1 MRKKNLLSLAL
12 ASALLL
18 TLAACGE
25 KAPSGSGSGSGST
38 SASGSQTQQPQVVE
52 LTGGSDRDSAQDIPL
67 DTKLKGKTAQEETQW
82 FSFTTDET
90 ENATYAITS
99 VNQTLET
106 SDLRLSVYDEEE
118 NQLNQYP
125 LDASQG
131 GRAAT
136 LRLDLQPE
144 TTYYVKVWADKG
156 DVISYS
162 LILRTPDGQEPEN
175 NIAQPGPE
183 AAEGLEIF
191 AATNQ
196 DDAQLV
202 PLNARLDGKVSRG
215 ARQWY
220 AFSTNSAENATYRL
234 TTVNMTRGTSDLI
247 LTVVDQYGDM
257 MHQYTLDASQS
268 GRAATLNLELPPETT
283 YYVRLAADKGDTIQ
297 YSLTIHAPEEGVQR

>member
-18 TLAACGE
+18 TLAACGG
-25 KAPSGSGSGSGST
+25 KTPSGSDSESGGT

-52 LTGGSDRDSAQDIPL
+52 LEGGSDRESAQDVPL
-67 DTKLKGKTAQEETQW
+67 DTKLKGKTAQEESQW

-106 SDLRLSVYDEEE
+106 SDLRLNVYDEEE
-118 NQLNQYP
+118 NQLNQYA

-136 LRLDLQPE
+136 LLLDLQPE
-144 TTYYVKVWADKG
+144 TTYYVKVWADRG

-175 NIAQPGPE
+175 NVAQPGPE
-183 AAEGLEIF
+183 ATEGLEIS

-196 DDAQLV
+196 DDAQLI

-257 MHQYTLDASQS
+257 VHQYTLDASQN
-268 GRAATLNLELPPETT
+268 GRATTLDLKLPPETT
-283 YYVRLAADKGDTIQ
+283 YYVRLAAEKGDTIQ

>member
-25 KAPSGSGSGSGST
+25 KAPSGSGSESGST

-125 LDASQG
+125 LDASQKK
-131 GRAAT
+131 R
-136 LRLDLQPE
+136 
-144 TTYYVKVWADKG
+144 
-156 DVISYS
+156 
-162 LILRTPDGQEPEN
+162 
-175 NIAQPGPE
+175 
-183 AAEGLEIF
+183 
-191 AATNQ
+191 
-196 DDAQLV
+196 
-202 PLNARLDGKVSRG
+202 GKPCQNPHG
-215 ARQWY
+215 
-220 AFSTNSAENATYRL
+220 F
-234 TTVNMTRGTSDLI
+234 
-247 LTVVDQYGDM
+247 
-257 MHQYTLDASQS
+257 
-268 GRAATLNLELPPETT
+268 
-283 YYVRLAADKGDTIQ
+283 
-297 YSLTIHAPEEGVQR
+297 

>member
-18 TLAACGE
+18 ALTACGE
-25 KAPSGSGSGSGST
+25 KAPSGSGSESGST

-125 LDASQG
+125 LDAS
-131 GRAAT
+131 
-136 LRLDLQPE
+136 
-144 TTYYVKVWADKG
+144 
-156 DVISYS
+156 
-162 LILRTPDGQEPEN
+162 
-175 NIAQPGPE
+175 
-183 AAEGLEIF
+183 
-191 AATNQ
+191 
-196 DDAQLV
+196 
-202 PLNARLDGKVSRG
+202 
-215 ARQWY
+215 
-220 AFSTNSAENATYRL
+220 
-234 TTVNMTRGTSDLI
+234 
-247 LTVVDQYGDM
+247 
-257 MHQYTLDASQS
+257 
-268 GRAATLNLELPPETT
+268 
-283 YYVRLAADKGDTIQ
+283 
-297 YSLTIHAPEEGVQR
+297 

>member
-18 TLAACGE
+18 ALTACGE
-25 KAPSGSGSGSGST
+25 KAPSGSGSESGST

-52 LTGGSDRDSAQDIPL
+52 LTGGSDRDSAQ

-202 PLNARLDGKVSRG
+202 PLNARLDGKVSDG
-215 ARQWY
+215 QGQC
-220 AFSTNSAENATYRL
+220 
-234 TTVNMTRGTSDLI
+234 MP
-247 LTVVDQYGDM
+247 
-257 MHQYTLDASQS
+257 
-268 GRAATLNLELPPETT
+268 LPPTRWRT
-283 YYVRLAADKGDTIQ
+283 PPTRLPQ
-297 YSLTIHAPEEGVQR
+297 

>member
-1 MRKKNLLSLAL
+1 MRKQNLLSLAL

-18 TLAACGE
+18 TLAACGG
-25 KAPSGSGSGSGST
+25 KTPSGSGSESGGT

-52 LTGGSDRDSAQDIPL
+52 LEGGSDRDSAQDVPL
-67 DTKLKGKTAQEETQW
+67 DTKLKGKTPQEEAQW

-106 SDLRLSVYDEEE
+106 SDLRLNVYDEEE
-118 NQLNQYP
+118 NQLNRYA

-136 LRLDLQPE
+136 LLLDLQPE

-175 NIAQPGPE
+175 NVAQPGPE
-183 AAEGLEIF
+183 ATEGLEIS

-196 DDAQLV
+196 DDAQLI

-247 LTVVDQYGDM
+247 LTVVDQYGEM

-268 GRAATLNLELPPETT
+268 GRAATLDLELPPETT
-283 YYVRLAADKGDTIQ
+283 YYVRLAAEQDDTIQ